1 MSAGHEIGRALRD
14 VFEITLA
21 QPVRTGRPRPSDWP
35 RGLAAIGLAALVV
48 YGALTLA
55 ATFAVPLRQW
65 GELTVSPTSDTTL
78 PSATLPLLVAGLLL
92 SLALAHTA
100 ALHTSWWLR
109 LPLFVLGG
117 AAIFPFTISA
127 FDRPVQLV
135 GSVLAYLALLIFTIV
150 RSRRDYAWWEFLV
163 VAGLVTVAALLPWAG
178 GGSFQLFAD
187 PRPTGLEGALVN
199 LQPLALPAIMV
210 AATAPAQIVVTGA
223 VATGTRP
230 VGRGVFWTGAAVVLA
245 WFLLSI
251 YWARDQLEVPALLGS
266 AVCLALVAIGLT
278 LVLRPREPEPP
289 AVYPET
295 WGGWLYPLAGA
306 IVAIVVVSVPLVL
319 LNVVLP
325 MIGLRES
332 PAGQLIGQLI
342 DAWIGSNSG
351 VLWRALLGLVAL
363 GFAWQRERTGRRG
376 EAGFLVS
383 FAVAVLVDASG
394 LLPGGDFLLDR
405 TSTGYGVIAGV
416 TALLVAGWLALRRRL
431 TPERAAGVLTVLL
444 LAVLYPHR
452 EVLSDPGSAL
462 LVFSGPLVV
471 LFGLTWR
478 ILTDA
483 EFTHTSSRL
492 FPQSTR
498 VLLFL
503 ANSLFAV
510 TTIAFLALTRGTG
523 TYVDGTPWAR
533 TSDGILGDSLFV
545 IALVAGVW
553 LVVRP
558 SRQRT

>member
-363 GFAWQRERTGRRG
+363 GFAWQRGRTGRRG

-416 TALLVAGWLALRRRL
+416 AALLVAGWLALRRRL